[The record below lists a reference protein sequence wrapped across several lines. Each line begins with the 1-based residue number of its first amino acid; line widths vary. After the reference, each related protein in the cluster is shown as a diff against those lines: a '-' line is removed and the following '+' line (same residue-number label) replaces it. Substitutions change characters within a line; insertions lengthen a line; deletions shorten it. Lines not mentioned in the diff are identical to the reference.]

1 MSQEFYLAETKPLDH
16 DNSVDKGIQEC
27 LRISSGKSFITF
39 AGAGS
44 GKTYSLKQALDFL
57 KAEYSED
64 FTRQGKQIAVVTF
77 TNNAADEIKDR
88 IEQNPIFAVSTIH
101 SFCWSAIAGFNEDIR
116 KWYLEKI
123 PCDLKD
129 IEENKKEIKDVKKD
143 IIVTDKNIETLID
156 ILFSPIMPVTIQE
169 KIIGADREN
178 IRFSWAGHHFVLNF
192 EIYSQSCW
200 IEGQDGQST
209 ELLATLHLAII
220 KE

>member
-1 MSQEFYLAETKPLDH
+1 MNPVTPPQRLESLTYQVDHLNVIFQQQWYQE
-16 DNSVDKGIQEC
+16 
-27 LRISSGKSFITF
+27 
-39 AGAGS
+39 
-44 GKTYSLKQALDFL
+44 
-57 KAEYSED
+57 
-64 FTRQGKQIAVVTF
+64 
-77 TNNAADEIKDR
+77 
-88 IEQNPIFAVSTIH
+88 
-101 SFCWSAIAGFNEDIR
+101 
-116 KWYLEKI
+116 
-123 PCDLKD
+123 
-129 IEENKKEIKDVKKD
+129 
-143 IIVTDKNIETLID
+143 NIETLID